1 MPVFFNQTFLR
12 RKIIMAISA
21 AQALISGPSRAM
33 NVIAAG
39 TTMVLGAEIGLR
51 GVLTLSTLLQTGKL
65 PTDYQFKEKT
75 WFSENVIDF
84 RTLTRNKTMDQVGK
98 EFVKAALA
106 TMVLT
111 QVVFQ
116 LFGAPIQGINL
127 IGKFVGVQVSNQG
140 IYDVVKT
147 MEVSDW
153 TKFFH
158 QPQV

>member
-1 MPVFFNQTFLR
+1 
-12 RKIIMAISA
+12 MAISA

-33 NVIAAG
+33 TVIAAG

-51 GVLTLSTLLQTGKL
+51 GLLTVSSLLQNQKL
-65 PTDYQFKEKT
+65 PDDYQFRQKS
-75 WFSENVIDF
+75 WVSENIIDF

-106 TMVLT
+106 TIVLSE
-111 QVVFQ
+111 VVFQ
-116 LFGAPIQGINL
+116 LFGAPVTGINL
-127 IGKFVGVQVSNQG
+127 IGKFVGVQMSNNG
-140 IYDVVKT
+140 IYNTVKT

-158 QPQV
+158 QPKI